1 MILAWLGGASC
12 SVGGQ
17 KIWSWVL
24 GGHQGATVGLSQN
37 GVFASVVLCVWA
49 CVWADVGSMR
59 FHAYCFTS
67 LYLLRIRCGVAM
79 GFGCR
84 PHGCLRPIG
93 DRDRFGMG
101 RSARTVFPGFG
112 VVQMQFH
119 KSVEMR
125 SWSPCAVHASLQCIL
140 RVVLARSLWIFLNS
154 R

>member
-1 MILAWLGGASC
+1 MLCG
-12 SVGGQ
+12 
-17 KIWSWVL
+17 WSKNMVL
-24 GGHQGATVGLSQN
+24 GAWETSRCDSRSQPEWR
-37 GVFASVVLCVWA
+37 FCFCCALCVWA